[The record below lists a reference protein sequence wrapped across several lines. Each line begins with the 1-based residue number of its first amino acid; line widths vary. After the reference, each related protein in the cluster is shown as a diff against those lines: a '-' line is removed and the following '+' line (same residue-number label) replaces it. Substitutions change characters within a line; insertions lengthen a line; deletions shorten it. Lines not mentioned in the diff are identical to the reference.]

1 MPAAHNGVIPGSN
14 PGGPTKRR
22 DSSPA
27 VEATDLKSVQGGFES
42 LLSHQLQKEKK
53 MTNVLL
59 KYTGM
64 TAVILGAILT
74 SLRIDPLNI
83 FFLNLG
89 ALAYLIWSLRIREW
103 SLVAVNGTLLAIYI
117 IGAVLSI

>member
-1 MPAAHNGVIPGSN
+1 M
-14 PGGPTKRR
+14 
-22 DSSPA
+22 
-27 VEATDLKSVQGGFES
+27 TD
-42 LLSHQLQKEKK
+42 
-53 MTNVLL
+53 NLL

-89 ALAYLIWSLRIREW
+89 ALAYLIWAIRIREW
-103 SLVAVNGTLLAIYI
+103 NLVAVNGVLLAIYVL
-117 IGAVLSI
+117 GAILSI